1 MYSIDGEEQMA
12 IRYFNTLTREKDEF
26 KPISG
31 MHVGLYTCG
40 PTVYDYAHIGNWRT
54 YLFEDILRRHL
65 EYRGFVVKHV
75 MNITDVDDK
84 TIRGTKAKG
93 ITLDEY
99 TEPFIKAFF
108 EDRDALDVEAASE
121 YPRATR
127 HVSEM
132 VAIIK
137 VLIDKGIAYKTED
150 GSIYYDITKFPGYG
164 KLSHFRIEELKAG
177 ARVKS
182 DEYEKAQVSDFALWK
197 AWDEVDGN
205 VFWET
210 ELGKGRPGWHIECS
224 AMSAEYLGQPFDLH
238 TGGVDNIFPHHE
250 NEIAQSEGAMGRK
263 FVNYWM
269 HSEHLRVDGRKMSKS
284 LGNFY
289 TLRDVEA
296 KGYDPMVFRYLVMGA
311 HYRSKLNFTWQAMET
326 AKTTI
331 ANLYEFMGRLDR
343 ENSTGL
349 DDAVQRATVAF
360 GEALDDDL
368 NTPMALAAVF
378 GLVKE
383 VNIHGK
389 GGREVFD
396 AMVSFDRVL
405 GLRLAER
412 AKSVSVEVPEE
423 IEKLLSERE
432 QARKSRDFAAA
443 DRLRDDIIAAG
454 YVIEDTPQGPRVKPA

>member
-1 MYSIDGEEQMA
+1 
-12 IRYFNTLTREKDEF
+12 
-26 KPISG
+26 
-31 MHVGLYTCG
+31 
-40 PTVYDYAHIGNWRT
+40 
-54 YLFEDILRRHL
+54 
-65 EYRGFVVKHV
+65 
-75 MNITDVDDK
+75 
-84 TIRGTKAKG
+84 
-93 ITLDEY
+93 
-99 TEPFIKAFF
+99 
-108 EDRDALDVEAASE
+108 
-121 YPRATR
+121 
-127 HVSEM
+127 
-132 VAIIK
+132 
-137 VLIDKGIAYKTED
+137 
-150 GSIYYDITKFPGYG
+150 
-164 KLSHFRIEELKAG
+164 
-177 ARVKS
+177 
-182 DEYEKAQVSDFALWK
+182 
-197 AWDEVDGN
+197 
-205 VFWET
+205 
-210 ELGKGRPGWHIECS
+210 
-224 AMSAEYLGQPFDLH
+224 
-238 TGGVDNIFPHHE
+238 
-250 NEIAQSEGAMGRK
+250 
-263 FVNYWM
+263 
-269 HSEHLRVDGRKMSKS
+269 
-284 LGNFY
+284 
-289 TLRDVEA
+289 
-296 KGYDPMVFRYLVMGA
+296 MVFRYLVMGA

-454 YVIEDTPQGPRVKPA
+454 YVIEDTTARAQGQACIV